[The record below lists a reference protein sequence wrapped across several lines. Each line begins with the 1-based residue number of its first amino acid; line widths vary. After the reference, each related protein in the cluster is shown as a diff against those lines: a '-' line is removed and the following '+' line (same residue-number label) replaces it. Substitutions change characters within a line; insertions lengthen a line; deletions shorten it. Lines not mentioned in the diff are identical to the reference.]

1 MPRPTLRAINNQTGA
16 IGTKSHKCKECNNP
30 TTKKCLDNGHVA
42 FCTALLDPSNPSSQ
56 VCGVRFNVISPGGCM
71 KHPYNGGHNLEAVMA
86 RGKYPG
92 YKIPYDLQLQL
103 DAKAKK
109 EKEEQ
114 KAREEE
120 EARLAARPHDADW
133 SKVDGRHRE
142 KSQGAR
148 TTLNKIKKAEKKR
161 DGAP

>member
-1 MPRPTLRAINNQTGA
+1 
-16 IGTKSHKCKECNNP
+16 
-30 TTKKCLDNGHVA
+30 
-42 FCTALLDPSNPSSQ
+42 
-56 VCGVRFNVISPGGCM
+56 
-71 KHPYNGGHNLEAVMA
+71 VMA

-103 DAKAKK
+103 DAKAKR

-114 KAREEE
+114 NAREEE

-142 KSQGAR
+142 KSPPKEKTKDKQGKSQGAR